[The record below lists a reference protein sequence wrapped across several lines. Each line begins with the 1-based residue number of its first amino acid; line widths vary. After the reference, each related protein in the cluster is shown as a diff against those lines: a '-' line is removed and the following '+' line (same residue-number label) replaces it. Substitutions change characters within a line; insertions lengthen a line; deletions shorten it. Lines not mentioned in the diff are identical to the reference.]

1 MSGTDRITSYDHDG
15 LTFDVTDTG
24 PLDGE
29 VVVLL
34 HGFPQMASSWDRLS
48 PLLHDH
54 GYRTIA
60 PDQRGYSPRARPT
73 GRGAYRLPLLVGDVV
88 ALLERIGEPVHLVG
102 HDWGAAIGWTVAAQR
117 ADLLRTW
124 TSVSV
129 PHPTAFLRS
138 MTQSPQLLKSWYMI
152 FFQLPAIP
160 ELVLRRFPGV
170 LHRALA
176 ATGMDRALRA
186 RVVEEMIEGGALT
199 GGINY
204 YRGLPL
210 SSPWTLGQKVR
221 VPTTHVWSP
230 GDVAL
235 VRRGADL
242 AKDFVDAPYRL
253 EVLEDATHWIP
264 DQDAP
269 ELAAI
274 IVRRARG

>member
-221 VPTTHVWSP
+221 VPTTHVWSR

-242 AKDFVDAPYRL
+242 AEDFVDAPYRL